1 MIAYLKYILLPHRTV
16 GQASQAA
23 STSDGTEDCR
33 LTRLGDSSPE
43 SGTPEGLEV
52 SSAQGFS
59 HTNGHTESNSE
70 EDEEIDENNQSGTIT
85 QEITLNGQEETNT
98 DISRKNRKT
107 KKQVEV
113 IRNRNKTAVHE
124 TFLRPLT
131 KLSTS
136 FVYLLISLTPY
147 SILFLLHVFK

>member
-1 MIAYLKYILLPHRTV
+1 MIAYLYIILPHRTV
-16 GQASQAA
+16 GQASQAV
-23 STSDGTEDCR
+23 STSDGAEDCR

-43 SGTPEGLEV
+43 SGTAEGLEV

-59 HTNGHTESNSE
+59 RTNGHTESNSE

-85 QEITLNGQEETNT
+85 QEITLNSQEETNT

-113 IRNRNKTAVHE
+113 ITTVIK
-124 TFLRPLT
+124 PLCM
-131 KLSTS
+131 KPFFDL
-136 FVYLLISLTPY
+136 
-147 SILFLLHVFK
+147 